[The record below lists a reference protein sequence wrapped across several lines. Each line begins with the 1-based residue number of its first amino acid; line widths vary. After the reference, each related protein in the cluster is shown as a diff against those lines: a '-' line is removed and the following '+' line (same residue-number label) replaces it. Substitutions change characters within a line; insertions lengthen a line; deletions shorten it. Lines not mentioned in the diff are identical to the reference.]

1 MITSKS
7 FRPQAGELIEKD
19 LATSYEVLSAF
30 KKQGK
35 TLLGFFK

>member
-1 MITSKS
+1 MIASKG

-19 LATSYEVLSAF
+19 LAITYEIISAF

-35 TLLGFFK
+35 PLLGFFK